1 MSIRRRLMMTGES
14 FEPSLY
20 AVTKETNPNV
30 MAICYA
36 QGWAANE
43 NYMTFE
49 EAAAVTDIGTAFSN
63 KYVRFSFNEFQYF
76 TSVTSVP
83 NSAFNNTYLTSIK
96 FPPNLQSIGML
107 AFRYAFLR
115 EVIIPYSL
123 KTIQANSFQDCM
135 YLTKFIFDNNNT
147 SVANIDWISNTK
159 CNTIEIGDNCT
170 NFQAYDNCLYSA
182 NYNTLYRCASYRS
195 SITFHPNI
203 TTFGNNALSRVQL
216 TSLIV
221 PSTVTTLPSQFASNS
236 LLVSVDFNNV
246 TKLGDSAFAYSRYAS
261 IDFTN
266 TKIKTLTSLE
276 FRGTPIT
283 FVRVSTS
290 ITSINNTFQDCTR
303 INTIICE
310 STTPP
315 SISSIGRTS
324 IYNNASKNN
333 LHIYVPDAAVDTY
346 KTASVW
352 STLAD
357 YIYPV
362 SDYIPS

>member
-1 MSIRRRLMMTGES
+1 MMIGES
-14 FEPSLY
+14 FDPSLY
-20 AVTKETNPNV
+20 AVTKKTNPNV
-30 MAICYA
+30 MAICYS

-49 EAAAVTDIGTAFSN
+49 EAAAVTNIGTAFSN
-63 KYVRFSFNEFQYF
+63 KKVSFSFNEFQYF

-83 NSAFNNTYLTSIK
+83 NSAFNNTYLRSIK
-96 FPPNLQSIGML
+96 FPPNLESIGTL
-107 AFRYAFLR
+107 AFRYASFS

-123 KTIQANSFQDCM
+123 KTIQSNTFQDCN

-147 SVANIDWISNTK
+147 SVANVNWISNTK

-182 NYNTLYRCASYRS
+182 NYNTLYRCAPYRS

-203 TTFGNNALSRVQL
+203 TTFASNALSNVRL
-216 TSLIV
+216 TNLII
-221 PSTVTTLPSQFASNS
+221 PGTVTTLPSQFALNS

-246 TKLGDSAFAYSRYAS
+246 TKLSGSTFAYSRYAN

-276 FRGTPIT
+276 FRATPIT

-290 ITSINNTFQDCTR
+290 ITSINSTFQDCTH

-315 SISSIGRTS
+315 SISSAGRTS

-333 LHIYVPDAAVDTY
+333 LHIYVPDAAVNTY

-357 YIYPV
+357 YIYPL
-362 SDYIPS
+362 SDYTPS